1 MKALIHFG
9 LPKVGSSSIQ
19 EFLKINRQTLQA
31 RGIRYAPFN
40 PDFGSQYEL
49 AATGVVG
56 AGRGIMDQPARL
68 VLGLRSAA
76 DDPAYVE
83 RYRNFLDSALPT
95 WPEALF
101 VASSEHIQPWLHTA
115 EMIGALDGFL
125 ADRFFEVRYVLYL
138 RRQSDIML
146 SAYSERIKR
155 GETLSFDTHLA
166 GRLSALN
173 LNRIVRQWENNVGA
187 DRLEVRLLSPDALVG
202 GDLISDFCAVMGTER
217 DGLIEPGRMNTAL
230 GAQEV
235 AVRRRLNRWLPVLG
249 TDGEPNALYFR
260 VLSKWMRMR
269 PRPPTPLTLTEP
281 QRKLIEEYYAASNDR
296 LRARRFPWRETLF

>member
-19 EFLKINRQTLQA
+19 EFLKINRQTLLA

-56 AGRGIMDQPARL
+56 AGRSIMDQPARL
-68 VLGLRSAA
+68 VLGLRTPA
-76 DDPAYVE
+76 DDLAYVE
-83 RYRNFLDSALPT
+83 RYRAFLDSALPT
-95 WPEALF
+95 WSEDLF
-101 VASSEHIQPWLHTA
+101 VASSEHIQPWVHTA
-115 EMIGALDGFL
+115 EMIGALDRFL
-125 ADRFFEVRYVLYL
+125 SDRFSEVRYVLYL

-173 LNRIVRQWENNVGA
+173 YNRMVLKWEGLVGA
-187 DRLEVRLLSPDALVG
+187 DRLDVRLLSSDALVG
-202 GDLISDFCAVMGTER
+202 GDLIRDFCAAIGTER

-230 GAQEV
+230 SAGEV
-235 AVRRRLNRWLPVLG
+235 AIRRRLNRWLPVLG
-249 TDGEPNALYFR
+249 KDGQPNALYFR
-260 VLSKWMRMR
+260 ALAKWMRLR

-281 QRKLIEEYYAASNDR
+281 QRKLIEEYYTQSNER
-296 LRARRFPWRETLF
+296 LRARRFPGRKTLF